1 MIDLSTHEKQ
11 RLAALAQ
18 YGLMDTPREAEF
30 DEIAELVAAIC
41 DTPIAVVEHV
51 ILWAGDPGE

>member
-1 MIDLSTHEKQ
+1 MIDLPTHEKQ

-18 YGLMDTPREAEF
+18 YDLMDTPREAAF

-41 DTPIAVVEHV
+41 DTPIAVVNL
-51 ILWAGDPGE
+51 I